1 MTESV
6 GSGRKVRWGIL
17 ATGGIAA
24 SFAEDLRELKDDAEI
39 VAVGS
44 RRLESARAFA
54 DRFGIPRAYGSW
66 TELADDEGVDV
77 VYVATP
83 HSAHRV
89 AAGLCLRAGR
99 SVLCEKPFTVN
110 AVEARELADL
120 ARTHGRF
127 LMEAMWTYCNPV
139 VRRLTELVADGAVG
153 EVRSVHADFGLAG
166 PFDPGH
172 RLLDPALG
180 GGALLDLGV
189 YPVSFAHLL
198 LGEPDEVQAWAH
210 LTEDG
215 VDDNTGMLLG
225 YDSGAMAVLSC
236 SSPPTPRRPR
246 WSPAHGDG
254 SRFRPVSSTRTA
266 SCCTARAA
274 SPRSSAPRT
283 TVCAGCSTR
292 RPRSCAACAR
302 ASGSPRWCRW
312 RAASPSCGR
321 STRSGTGSASATPA
335 STDPR
340 QVSRRPGSPASV
352 TKDAAVVSAAPGV
365 VTESTVLKSAR
376 ASSASSRTVT

>member
-236 SSPPTPRRPR
+236 SLT
-246 WSPAHGDG
+246 ADTAQTAVVTG
-254 SRFRPVSSTRTA
+254 SR
-266 SCCTARAA
+266 
-274 SPRSSAPRT
+274 
-283 TVCAGCSTR
+283 
-292 RPRSCAACAR
+292 
-302 ASGSPRWCRW
+302 
-312 RAASPSCGR
+312 GR
-321 STRSGTGSASATPA
+321 IEVPA
-335 STDPR
+335 SFFHPDRFVLHREGREPEEFGAPDDGLRGLQHEAAEVMRCLRAGERESPLVPLEGSLAVMRTLDTVR
-340 QVSRRPGSPASV
+340 DRIGVRYPG
-352 TKDAAVVSAAPGV
+352 
-365 VTESTVLKSAR
+365 EH
-376 ASSASSRTVT
+376 

>member
-6 GSGRKVRWGIL
+6 GSGTKVRWGIL

-24 SFAEDLRELKDDAEI
+24 SFAEDLREMKDDAEI
-39 VAVGS
+39 VAVAS
-44 RRLESARAFA
+44 RSLSSARAFA

-120 ARTHGRF
+120 ARAHGRF

-139 VRRLTELVADGAVG
+139 VRRLTELVADGAIG
-153 EVRSVHADFGLAG
+153 EVRSVHADFGLGG
-166 PFDPGH
+166 PFAPGH

-210 LTEDG
+210 LTPEG

-225 YDSGAMAVLSC
+225 YDNGAMAVLSC
-236 SSPPTPRRPR
+236 SL
-246 WSPAHGDG
+246 
-254 SRFRPVSSTRTA
+254 TA
-266 SCCTARAA
+266 DTACTA
-274 SPRSSAPRT
+274 
-283 TVCAGCSTR
+283 VV
-292 RPRSCAACAR
+292 
-302 ASGSPRWCRW
+302 
-312 RAASPSCGR
+312 
-321 STRSGTGSASATPA
+321 TGSAGRIEI
-335 STDPR
+335 PR
-340 QVSRRPGSPASV
+340 GFFHPDRFVLHREGREPEEFGAPENGLRGLQYEAAEVMRCLRAGERESPLVPLEGSLAVMRTLDTVRDRIGVRYPGE
-352 TKDAAVVSAAPGV
+352 D
-365 VTESTVLKSAR
+365 
-376 ASSASSRTVT
+376 